1 MNKTASRLTHFAA
14 AVALAAMGCA
24 AVADESEIFVGTGN
38 VVSNER
44 PNILFIIDTS
54 GSMSEDVTTQVP
66 FNPATDWAGSCA
78 DDRVYFDTG
87 SNSSDPPNCNNNNS
101 VPLAAFK
108 CNAAL
113 TSMASAG
120 YYIADR
126 AAQWR
131 GNGPRWRGIN
141 GNTGNSVWVECKA
154 DAGVHGDGVNF
165 SRLWAADAGNGPW
178 TSSSGQAIAWNSNG
192 ANQGY
197 VFYSGNYI
205 NWLRNGSTI
214 TQSRL
219 QIVQQVAISTITQLA
234 VDDAV
239 NVGLMQF
246 SNNTNGGCGTTGTSE
261 GGMVLRPVAPVAA
274 NKTNLINDINAL
286 NADGCTPLSET
297 MYEAYLYL
305 SGNNVDYGLNSRKR
319 PGSGGAF
326 PSIASSRVTG
336 NQSKYESPL
345 TISCQRNFIVLLTDG
360 LPTADNSANTNI
372 QALIGKNCN
381 GSGDG
386 KCLDDLAAYMYTTD
400 IRPGLI
406 NSQTVTTYTI
416 GFGPEVNNS
425 QLLQNT
431 AAGAGGVF
439 YQAKDTATLTTVLT
453 SIARNI
459 LSFNTS
465 FTAPAVS
472 VNAFNRTQNLNELY
486 VTVFRPSET
495 YNWDGNIKKYH
506 LNAAG
511 TILDVNDVPA
521 VEATTGFFKTSAQ
534 SYWSDAVDG
543 DKVDAGGASHELP
556 VPASRNVYSDVNTAI
571 AMTAGGNQLV
581 TGNAA
586 ITTAML
592 GLGAAEQPGRDNLIN
607 WLRGQDISDA
617 DGDGVTTDAR
627 QAMGDPMNGRPAT
640 VIYGG
645 SLANPDPND
654 GVVYAVTNEG
664 YLHAIDVTDGHE
676 LWAFMPKQLLARARN
691 LYYNEAVTD
700 RVYGLDG
707 NIRVVKN
714 EVNQNGV
721 VESGLGERVLLYF
734 GMRRGGSDYYGIDVT
749 DRNAPTLLFRI
760 GPNETGSKQLKG
772 GGQSWSTPSIARMN
786 ITGATQNTLQQ
797 VLVFGGG
804 YDTAEDNGNYVAT
817 DASGNQV
824 FVVDSISGNVLWYAG
839 PSTDATADLK
849 LANMTHS
856 IPADVRV
863 FDITGD
869 GYADRMYAGDMGGR
883 VWRFDIANGQP
894 RASLV
899 TGGVFASLGN
909 AHLGTH
915 PASTTR
921 RFYSAP
927 DVAFLAAGG
936 HTWLNVAIGSG
947 YRAHPLNIDT
957 QDRFY
962 SLRDHQ
968 PFAQLSQAQF
978 NTFTAITEADPNLID
993 ITDTITPTIPPAA
1006 SGWRLDLR
1014 RPSAG
1019 FTGEK
1024 NISEARTIQSMIQ
1037 FTTYEPNSDSTV
1049 VSASC
1054 APDVGVNRLYSVSA
1068 FTGAPVYDRESPE
1081 DPPDSVDD
1089 RDTEL
1094 AQGGLAPEVVWLFP
1108 SPDNPTTCVGKECRP
1123 DPVCLVGLESC
1134 GVGINLAPVRTFWRQ
1149 TGVN

>member
-1 MNKTASRLTHFAA
+1 MNKSTVRFFHFAA
-14 AVALAAMGCA
+14 AVALAAFACA
-24 AVADESEIFVGTGN
+24 AVADEAEIFVGTGN
-38 VVSNER
+38 AVSNTR
-44 PNILFIIDTS
+44 PNILFILDSS
-54 GSMSEDVTTQVP
+54 GSMDTDVTTQVP
-66 FNPATDWAGSCA
+66 FNPATDWPGSCG
-78 DDRVYFDTG
+78 DDRVYFETG
-87 SNSSDPPNCNNNNS
+87 SNSSSPPKCTNKNS
-101 VPLAAFK
+101 VPLVAFK
-108 CNAAL
+108 CDAAI
-113 TSMASAG
+113 TAMTSAG
-120 YYIADR
+120 YYVADR

-131 GNGPRWRGIN
+131 SNKWQGIN

-165 SRLWAADAGNGPW
+165 SRLWAADGNTNGPW
-178 TSSSGQAIAWNSNG
+178 TSSSNQAIAWNANG

-205 NWLRNGSTI
+205 NWLNNGSTI
-214 TQSRL
+214 TQTRL
-219 QIVQQVAISTITQLA
+219 QIVQQVAINTINQLA
-234 VDDAV
+234 MSDAV
-239 NVGLMQF
+239 NVGLMRY
-246 SNNTNGGCGTTGTSE
+246 SNNTNNGCNDTATAE
-261 GGMVLRPVAPVAA
+261 GGMVLTPVGPVKA
-274 NKTNLINDINAL
+274 NQATLVADINAIS
-286 NADGCTPLSET
+286 ADGCTPLSET

-305 SGNNVDYGLNSRKR
+305 SGNKVDYGLNSRKN
-319 PGSGGAF
+319 PATAF
-326 PSIASSRVTG
+326 PSVASSRVTG
-336 NQSKYESPL
+336 TQSLYQSPL
-345 TISCQRNFIVLLTDG
+345 TVSCQRNFIVLLTDG
-360 LPTADNSANTNI
+360 LPTADNSANAKVQT
-372 QALIGKNCN
+372 LIGKNCN

-386 KCLDDLAAYMYTTD
+386 KCLDDLTAWMYTHD
-400 IRPGLI
+400 LRPNLI
-406 NSQTVTTYTI
+406 NTQSATTYTI
-416 GFGPEVNNS
+416 GFGPEVGGS
-425 QLLQNT
+425 TLLQNT
-431 AAGAGGVF
+431 AAGAGGQF
-439 YQAKDTATLTTVLT
+439 YEAKDTATLSTVLT
-453 SIARNI
+453 SITRNI

-486 VTVFRPSET
+486 ITVFRPSET

-506 LNAAG
+506 LSAAG
-511 TILDVNDVPA
+511 VIEDVNNVPA
-521 VEATTGFFKTSAQ
+521 VEVSTGFFKSTSQ
-534 SYWSDAVDG
+534 SYWSDALDG

-556 VPASRNVYSDVNTAI
+556 VPASRKVYSDVDTAI
-571 AMTAGGNQLV
+571 ALTAGGNQVV

-592 GLGAAEQPGRDNLIN
+592 GLGAAESPGRDNLIN

-617 DGDGVTTDAR
+617 NGDGATTDAR

-645 SLANPDPND
+645 SIANPDPSD
-654 GVVYAVTNEG
+654 GIVYAVTNEG
-664 YLHAIDVTDGHE
+664 YLHAIDVKDGHE

-691 LYYNEAVTD
+691 LYYNDAVTD

-707 NIRVVKN
+707 NVRIVKN
-714 EVNQNGV
+714 EVNENGV
-721 VESGLGERVLLYF
+721 VEPTLGERVLLYF
-734 GMRRGGSDYYGIDVT
+734 GMRRGGADYYGIDVT

-772 GGQSWSTPSIARMN
+772 GGQSWSTPSVARINIA
-786 ITGATQNTLQQ
+786 GATQNPLQQ

-804 YDTAEDNGNYVAT
+804 YDTVEDNGNFVAG

-824 FVVDSISGNVLWYAG
+824 FVVDAISGNVLWYAG

-849 LANMTHS
+849 LASLVHS

-909 AHLGTH
+909 AHLATH
-915 PASTTR
+915 PAATTR

-927 DVAFLAAGG
+927 DVAFLASGG
-936 HTWLNVAIGSG
+936 RTWLNIAIGSG
-947 YRAHPLNIDT
+947 FRAHPLNIDT

-962 SLRDHQ
+962 SLRDYQ
-968 PFAQLSQAQF
+968 PFVQLTQAQF
-978 NTFTAITEADPNLID
+978 NTFTAITEANPNLVD
-993 ITDTITPTIPPAA
+993 ITDTITPTIPAGA
-1006 SGWRLDLR
+1006 VGWRLDLR
-1014 RPSAG
+1014 RPAAG

-1024 NISEARTIQSMIQ
+1024 NLAEARTIQSMIQ
-1037 FTTYEPNSDSTV
+1037 FTTYEPNSASTAA
-1049 VSASC
+1049 SASC
-1054 APDVGVNRLYSVSA
+1054 APGVGVNRLYSVSA

-1108 SPDNPTTCVGKECRP
+1108 SPDNPATCVGKECRP

-1149 TGVN
+1149 AGAN